1 MRRIALAV
9 IAALAVGAATAGSAA
24 AINSVQKF
32 SASLTPSAP
41 GTAAK
46 PAPIALSVRGWFDDI
61 TLDPDTF
68 ALKQIR
74 IYFPKQVVFNG
85 KRFPQ
90 CSRAR
95 VEASAAR
102 CRNARIGSGKGVGTA
117 LGLTEDLEIQAFN
130 GPGGSRVELRV
141 IGRSPLE
148 IDGVIEAKLSP
159 QTADPRFGQV
169 LTVLIPAAF
178 TNKIFDT
185 YATLTD
191 FSAKVPVKSIKAGKR
206 KIPYAGLTGC
216 PAEGLTFGY
225 QADYTDGTTGKVD
238 VVQPCGGGAAP
249 TAVAPTTP

>member
-1 MRRIALAV
+1 M
-9 IAALAVGAATAGSAA
+9 
-24 AINSVQKF
+24 
-32 SASLTPSAP
+32 
-41 GTAAK
+41 
-46 PAPIALSVRGWFDDI
+46 
-61 TLDPDTF
+61 
-68 ALKQIR
+68 
-74 IYFPKQVVFNG
+74 
-85 KRFPQ
+85 
-90 CSRAR
+90 
-95 VEASAAR
+95 EASAAR

-148 IDGVIEAKLSP
+148 IDGVIEAKLSA

-178 TNKIFDT
+178 TSKIFDT

-225 QADYTDGTTGKVD
+225 QADYTDGTTRQGRRRPAVRRRVGPECGCANNPLSTASYLHFAGSDLVD
-238 VVQPCGGGAAP
+238 MARGSRTDRARAVVSRTVGAP
-249 TAVAPTTP
+249 HI